1 MGCVATVPGLLVDE
15 TARRFRLLGDATRL
29 RLLDALHEAGETTL
43 SELADVAGTSS
54 ANACKHLAL
63 LEREGLVAK
72 RRTGTSVRY
81 RIADPTIVALCE
93 LVCDG
98 LRRRYEELGRLG
110 ETLSAA

>member
-1 MGCVATVPGLLVDE
+1 MATVPDPLLDE

-29 RLLDALHEAGETTL
+29 RLLNALHETGEPTL
-43 SELADVAGTSS
+43 SRLAEVVDTSA

-63 LEREGLVAK
+63 LEREGMVAK

-81 RIADPTIVALCE
+81 RIADPTVVALCE

-98 LRRRYEELGRLG
+98 LCRRYAELGRLG
-110 ETLSAA
+110 DTLSAA